1 MGIFDW
7 FFGKKKTISK
17 STFEE
22 KKEDLKPEPTMEE
35 KTKILKISILNS
47 RNEKMNYLE
56 REEINPKTDMGFDHL
71 YLYQGKLFNGVLE
84 IDLIGRRENGDIHH
98 RVYKDGYYIRN
109 ERYLK
114 DKLVYEHD
122 LIISEEDSNKKN
134 VIKYKN
140 CLEREWYDN
149 GQLKYEKTYLNGLIN
164 GQCKEWYNNG
174 QLKFQGIQKLPEIES
189 YGRLDNRGE
198 CKWWFENGSIKR
210 EETWED
216 EIQIS
221 NTTYFDNEKIES
233 KNDGNIKQ
241 TFFKSGNLKSETKS
255 ILEGYTTFT
264 NENTRLFDSK
274 IEQKIWNED
283 GNLTLFGRKYGLNG
297 EYILTEEWYDSLKI
311 KSVSLLKISE
321 SYLSSVMKWDKDGVE
336 IIKRT
341 RLIIIRI
348 ENTLEDR
355 ESQYVKEVSFFI
367 ELQGT
372 EDNFEDFED
381 CDWEQIDRDDLC
393 DLRTSYDGVPL
404 KDEEDLEFI
413 DVESQ
418 DFYELGE
425 FKSVLLD
432 DIKGYGEELQEI
444 ISKRVINDLENHK
457 KRMTPEE
464 NPLKQE
470 LLEYLRTQM

>member
-1 MGIFDW
+1 
-7 FFGKKKTISK
+7 
-17 STFEE
+17 
-22 KKEDLKPEPTMEE
+22 METRII
-35 KTKILKISILNS
+35 KLDRLNS
-47 RNEKMNYLE
+47 RNEKINNLE
-56 REEINPKTDMGFDHL
+56 REEISPKTDTGFDHL

-84 IDLIGRRENGDIHH
+84 IDVFRGERKNGDIHH
-98 RVYKDGYYIRN
+98 RIYKDGYYIRN

-122 LIISEEDSNKKN
+122 LITSEEDPNKKN

-149 GQLKYEKTYLNGLIN
+149 GQLKYEKTHLNGLIN
-164 GQCKEWYNNG
+164 GQCKEWYNDG

-216 EIQIS
+216 EKQIS
-221 NTTYFDNEKIES
+221 NTTYFDNGKLES

-241 TFFKSGNLKSETKS
+241 TFFKSGNIKSETKS

-264 NENTRLFDSK
+264 NEDTRLLDTK
-274 IEQKIWNED
+274 IERKIWNED

-311 KSVSLLKISE
+311 KSVSLVKISDDNNV
-321 SYLSSVMKWDKDGVE
+321 VMKWDEDGVE

-355 ESQYVKEVSFFI
+355 ESEYVKEVYFCI

-372 EDNFEDFED
+372 EDNFEDYED
-381 CDWEQIDRDDLC
+381 CDWEQIDRNDFC
-393 DLRTSYDGVPL
+393 DSSYTSYDGVPIEY
-404 KDEEDLEFI
+404 EEDWEFI
-413 DVESQ
+413 DVESE

-425 FKSVLLD
+425 FKSVLLN
-432 DIKGYGEELQEI
+432 DIDGYGEELQEI
-444 ISKRVINDLENHK
+444 ISKTAIKNLENHK
-457 KRMTPEE
+457 KRMTPKE

-470 LLEYLRTQM
+470 LLEYIRM